1 MRLSLLLTDKR
12 WSHDGQGL
20 WTRGVIFRDTSLL
33 KDASIESSMSDS
45 YHWLTRLN
53 GFFSIVMQTNEGV
66 LAAVDRVRSLPLFYA
81 VEGDTF
87 YLSDDAEFLR
97 TKLSRAPI
105 DHDSVEELRFTGYV
119 TGKRTLIATISQLQ
133 AGEYLVAE
141 ETSEGWTVRTHRYY
155 EFRSRNPF
163 FEEEAKFDAT
173 LTEVVFRCID
183 RLIRYADG
191 RPIAIPLSSGADS
204 RLIATA
210 LRYRN
215 YQPLFAYTYGTR
227 WSRDALGASRIAQ
240 VLEIP
245 WRFVEYTR
253 ENWSYHWGSEQR
265 KHYYRVA
272 SNWCSRPHLGDWIAL
287 QELSDWLPPDTVFA
301 PGHSGDF
308 VAGSHIPHAYHSMK
322 EITKEQLTR
331 DILNY
336 HYESEDRELFRRR
349 ISEVVSIPEVMSL
362 QQAVDTYEQ
371 WDWQERQAK
380 YIVNSV
386 RLYEYWGYDW
396 WLPLWDSEFVEFWHQ
411 MPLQYRFARRWYM
424 WFINKFCEKFGS
436 EDMPQLPLPR
446 IHRDKPKRLFH
457 IIRARAWLLRNY
469 TYLVTK
475 ELCCSNRSVSFA
487 FNQQFLQEIL
497 SGCEGVEDDS

>member
-20 WTRGVIFRDTSLL
+20 WTRGVIFRDTHLL
-33 KDASIESSMSDS
+33 KDVSPESSMSDL
-45 YHWLTRLN
+45 YRWLTRLN

-87 YLSDDAEFLR
+87 YLSDDAECLR
-97 TKLSRAPI
+97 TRLSRTPI

-227 WSRDALGASRIAQ
+227 WSRDALGAPRVAQ
-240 VLEIP
+240 ALGIP

-287 QELSDWLPPDTVFA
+287 RELSDWLPPDTVFA

-349 ISEVVSIPEVMSL
+349 ISEVVSMPEVISL
-362 QQAVDTYEQ
+362 QQAVDTFEQ

-396 WLPLWDSEFVEFWHQ
+396 WLPLWDSEFVEFWHRV
-411 MPLQYRFARRWYM
+411 PLRLRIGRRRYMRFV
-424 WFINKFCEKFGS
+424 NDFCGHFGS
-436 EDMPQLPLPR
+436 KRMPALPTSPVQIGKVGILLQA
-446 IHRDKPKRLFH
+446 IKK
-457 IIRARAWLLRNY
+457 RAWLLRNY
-469 TYLVTK
+469 RYLATSETSSSRYSVNFIY
-475 ELCCSNRSVSFA
+475 NRL
-487 FNQQFLQEIL
+487 FLQEIL
-497 SGCEGVEDDS
+497 PEWGI